1 MGTVGVGAG
10 GVGVGGVGVGGV
22 GVGDGGWI
30 PFIDKLYKNNYFLI
44 LPEQDHLGQQGAF
57 TQAIL
62 VSSLHCSYLLH
73 QILQSLGPQLLIS
86 TGTSVVVGVDVVGVG
101 VDGDVVVLVVVV
113 LVVVVSSVVVFSV
126 VGFLHSTFAIESFP
140 FPFVIVML
148 RRNVHG
154 GFLFLIS

>member
-30 PFIDKLYKNNYFLI
+30 PFIDKLYNNNYFLI

-57 TQAIL
+57 TQTIL

-86 TGTSVVVGVDVVGVG
+86 TGTSVVVGGGGVDVVVI
-101 VDGDVVVLVVVV
+101 VVVV
-113 LVVVVSSVVVFSV
+113 FVVVVFSVVVFSV
-126 VGFLHSTFAIESFP
+126 VGFEHSTFAIESFP
-140 FPFVIVML
+140 FPFMIVML